1 MGVAA
6 SFTVPPRGV
15 FPWPLGAFV
24 PALLGDAVSSVEAFI
39 NVFLTLYGIVLIA
52 YLLTSWV
59 RLPYSPT
66 VNRIQHF
73 LHDVSEP
80 YLRLFRRLLP
90 MAGPIDF
97 SPIIAFLALGVL
109 DRIVVWVLN
118 HFH

>member
-6 SFTVPPRGV
+6 SFRMP
-15 FPWPLGAFV
+15 
-24 PALLGDAVSSVEAFI
+24 LGDAVSSVETFI
-39 NVFLTLYGIVLIA
+39 HVFITLYGIVLLA
-52 YLLTSWV
+52 YLLMSWV
-59 RLPYSPT
+59 RLPYSLT
-66 VNRIQHF
+66 LDRIQHF

-90 MAGPIDF
+90 MAGPLDF

-109 DRIVVWVLN
+109 DQVVVRILN

>member
-6 SFTVPPRGV
+6 SLTLPPRG
-15 FPWPLGAFV
+15 FITLPLGAFV
-24 PALLGDAVSSVEAFI
+24 PGLLGSVVSSVETFI
-39 NVFLTLYGIVLIA
+39 NVFLTLYSIVLIA

-90 MAGPIDF
+90 MAGPLDF

-109 DRIVVWVLN
+109 DRLVVWVLN